1 MDKRVQIVSFYNKDN
16 MRAIFFSC
24 ITGISYATLFY
35 AKCALSYYLAD
46 DIIHFVVFYFT
57 FALNGRAYER
67 EQM

>member
-16 MRAIFFSC
+16 MRAILFSY

-46 DIIHFVVFYFT
+46 DIIHFVVFDFT